1 MPEQGCLPFRV
12 TLVDSSI
19 VTVKAVSVEQ
29 EITPSRFC
37 RGFLAYR
44 QQLISSDPQG
54 WLHQRSAL
62 EWFVDQDTMT
72 DDQFEEILAEGA
84 NHAEHESVRAI
95 CIALR
100 DQWRR
105 EDRRRYW
112 AARG

>member
-1 MPEQGCLPFRV
+1 MAWDDFGKGRSTAPMEH
-12 TLVDSSI
+12 
-19 VTVKAVSVEQ
+19 
-29 EITPSRFC
+29 EITPNRFC

-54 WLHQRSAL
+54 WLDQRSAL
-62 EWFVDQDTMT
+62 EWFVDQDTLT
-72 DDQFEEILAEGA
+72 DDQFEQILVELVK
-84 NHAEHESVRAI
+84 HAERTSVRTI
-95 CIALR
+95 CIALL